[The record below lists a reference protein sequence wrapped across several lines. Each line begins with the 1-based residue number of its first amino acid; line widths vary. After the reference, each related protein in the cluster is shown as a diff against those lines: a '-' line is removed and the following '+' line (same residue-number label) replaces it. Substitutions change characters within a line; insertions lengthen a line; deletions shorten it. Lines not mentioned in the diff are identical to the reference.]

1 VQTTYALY
9 WYSDSRREFGI
20 FARSVPVE
28 LLLNCRTLAVP
39 LPPSLRR
46 YTNRRFA
53 HQRSYTRRLVI
64 HCQLAAL
71 LRCRARCARRIYA
84 SVCLSRVNESIGWTT
99 WCRAVPC
106 ARPGLM
112 KFVSGHRAEG
122 SNYLCTGR
130 VTGYTRVIVS
140 VNIQYA
146 PNTRANIG
154 GRHWRPYRRWSDNPH
169 RIAYKTVL

>member
-1 VQTTYALY
+1 MCRQLTLCTDTVIQDAN
-9 WYSDSRREFGI
+9 SAFSPGQ
-20 FARSVPVE
+20 S
-28 LLLNCRTLAVP
+28 LLNFCSTAASLLCRCRRLSAGIRIAV
-39 LPPSLRR
+39 LH
-46 YTNRRFA
+46 TK
-53 HQRSYTRRLVI
+53 RRLVI

-84 SVCLSRVNESIGWTT
+84 SVCLSRVNESIGWT